1 MSDHKS
7 EHGGSCCDD
16 KAACGDKACKKGCN
30 KFVVL
35 LVVLIVAGA
44 GLMAIMSGKMKEMA
58 GNKSSEAVESTDGS
72 QDETAKKEADNNTVL
87 AKVNGKDITR
97 GDVIQLVEMMPPQ
110 MRQLP
115 LEQLL
120 PMALEQVINNEVISN
135 VSDKAG
141 LDNDADVL
149 KQLEL
154 AKKQII
160 RAQYLE
166 NELKKKITEDD
177 LKAEYEKYLKDLPEV
192 EEVHAQHILV
202 DSEAKAKDI
211 IAKLEKGESFETLA
225 KENSSD
231 GSAESG
237 GDLGYFAK
245 NEVVPQFADAAFA
258 LKAGEYSK
266 NPVKTDFG
274 FHVIKILEKRMRP
287 PTSFEEAK
295 SYLEQEL
302 RRSELEIL
310 INELR
315 KDSKIERFDAQGNPI
330 VDSEVV
336 PAENSAEGKEMPE
349 ENAEKVQTNSEE
361 TSSNSADSSET
372 DEEE

>member
-349 ENAEKVQTNSEE
+349 ENEEKVQTNSEE
-361 TSSNSADSSET
+361 TSANSADSSET